1 LLVKWKE
8 DLADDLFVLNSIW
21 DNIVEIR
28 GKNDNKLN
36 NLKSLIQGKIENP
49 IENL

>member
-1 LLVKWKE
+1 MVNGAFGLKIFTINSKV
-8 DLADDLFVLNSIW
+8 DLFVLNSIW

-36 NLKSLIQGKIENP
+36 KDGSLWH
-49 IENL
+49 